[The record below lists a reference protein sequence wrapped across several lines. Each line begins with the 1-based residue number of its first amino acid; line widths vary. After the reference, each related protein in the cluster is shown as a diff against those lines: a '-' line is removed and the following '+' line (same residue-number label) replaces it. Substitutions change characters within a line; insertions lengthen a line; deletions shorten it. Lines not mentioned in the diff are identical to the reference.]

1 MINIGTYIFFGLF
14 FATFISELV
23 ASFREDDKLRKII
36 KPLPMFFLTIAVVF
50 ALPTHPLIYL
60 GALLGMIGDILLLD
74 NKKRTKFL
82 LGTIFFLLGHIF
94 YISEVLFVLK
104 ISRYLDWWFYII
116 VAFSM
121 LLVTLAAYPTSKRLT
136 KDRYLALFGNIY
148 LCCLILVTVVSLIA
162 SFNGFVDYM
171 ILGVIGGVSFLAS
184 DLILTKATFIQD
196 FKRRDYYIMLF
207 YLLGQVAIISALT
220 LTSVL

>member
-1 MINIGTYIFFGLF
+1 
-14 FATFISELV
+14 
-23 ASFREDDKLRKII
+23 
-36 KPLPMFFLTIAVVF
+36 
-50 ALPTHPLIYL
+50 
-60 GALLGMIGDILLLD
+60 
-74 NKKRTKFL
+74 
-82 LGTIFFLLGHIF
+82 
-94 YISEVLFVLK
+94 
-104 ISRYLDWWFYII
+104 
-116 VAFSM
+116 M

-148 LCCLILVTVVSLIA
+148 LRCLILVTVVSLIA

-184 DLILTKATFIQD
+184 DLILTKATFIQG
-196 FKRRDYYIMLF
+196 FKLRDYYIMLF